1 MSAASPGVQNDT
13 TSLRI
18 PAYLLPLKITLKYT
32 GRPAVFMFVR
42 GEQLAKASIS
52 NQPLFPFNI
61 IPTPTLYR
69 SSLLQGREEN
79 FIRFHTHTQPDISE
93 FLHGSIFASC
103 QFLLLSC
110 KKKKKEIIAQTKAG
124 KPGLLYPCLHSTNI
138 PSLFYKTEP
147 EQTGSPEQERG
158 ICTGSQV
165 LSFLLGS
172 FETNTELNLHK
183 SNVESSMNEFL
194 CTGLRTVL
202 FFVFNQPGKRKD
214 QKSSVRSV
222 SIPRKGCA
230 EGTQSGKRM
239 EARMAHS
246 HNQIT

>member
-32 GRPAVFMFVR
+32 GRPAVFMFIR

-110 KKKKKEIIAQTKAG
+110 KKKKKKSQPRQRQVSLGYCTLACTAQTYQACFIRRSQSRQVHLNRREAYVQALRFFPSCWEVSRQIQSLTCIKAM
-124 KPGLLYPCLHSTNI
+124 
-138 PSLFYKTEP
+138 
-147 EQTGSPEQERG
+147 QR
-158 ICTGSQV
+158 V
-165 LSFLLGS
+165 L
-172 FETNTELNLHK
+172 
-183 SNVESSMNEFL
+183 
-194 CTGLRTVL
+194 
-202 FFVFNQPGKRKD
+202 
-214 QKSSVRSV
+214 
-222 SIPRKGCA
+222 
-230 EGTQSGKRM
+230 
-239 EARMAHS
+239 
-246 HNQIT
+246 